1 MFRIIDPAHHLLNND
16 RSNSSVGGKLW
27 AAKFGSTYI
36 LEVQVRAKTITFYN
50 FFTYF
55 FLFSFEDGQNV
66 RSVFRIFKRQSAQAF
81 ELIR

>member
-66 RSVFRIFKRQSAQAF
+66 HISFYFQNIQAA
-81 ELIR
+81 ICTSI